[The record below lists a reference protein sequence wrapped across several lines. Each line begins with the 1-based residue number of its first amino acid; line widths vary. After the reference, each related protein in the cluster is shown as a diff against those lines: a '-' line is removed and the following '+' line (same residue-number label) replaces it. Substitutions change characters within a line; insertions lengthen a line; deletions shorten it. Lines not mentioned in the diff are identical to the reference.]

1 MFISGYQ
8 TAQITGVVRECF
20 RFFLVLF
27 LKKFIGREF
36 DLKKTKKTKTK
47 MKRERER
54 ERERKKTITVIGPA
68 SIWRNSNAFPM
79 I

>member
-27 LKKFIGREF
+27 LKKIYWEGIWFKE
-36 DLKKTKKTKTK
+36 DEEDEDEDE
-47 MKRERER
+47 ERER
-54 ERERKKTITVIGPA
+54 EKERKQ
-68 SIWRNSNAFPM
+68 
-79 I
+79 